1 MKKTN
6 AMRLL
11 ATAKIPYRSIL
22 YQYDSDNLDVAKIAE
37 ENGLV
42 LAQIYKS
49 LVLEGSNK
57 QLLMALVPG
66 DRQLDLKRLKKSL
79 GMKQLNL
86 LPQDKLQA
94 KTGYIRGGCSP
105 LGLKQPIPIYMDQRA
120 LDLPQFAINAGK
132 RGILLE
138 LSPLA
143 LQELLEIEVLPL
155 SKG

>member
-11 ATAKIPYRSIL
+11 SAAKIPYKSIL
-22 YQYDSDNLDVAKIAE
+22 YQYDSENLDVAKIAE
-37 ENGLV
+37 ENGLP

-49 LVLEGSNK
+49 LVLQGSNK
-57 QLLMALVPG
+57 QLLMVLVPG
-66 DRQLDLKRLKKSL
+66 DRQLDLKGLKKSL
-79 GMKQLNL
+79 GIKQLDL
-86 LPQDKLQA
+86 LPQAQLQA

-105 LGLKQPIPIYMDQRA
+105 LGLKQPLPIYMDQRA
-120 LDLPQFAINAGK
+120 LDLPLFAINAGK

-143 LQELLEIEVLPL
+143 LKELLQIEVLPL